1 MGMKITLEQNAVA
14 VTECADAIN
23 DRFSGSGI
31 NADIIQHSN
40 AKKYS
45 FVRVTTPPQHW
56 QALAKWMKFEVG
68 VNYCSMVTGTHYPDG
83 GEERGWEVVY
93 HLLRQPIVNQIPDT
107 NTVYVAEK
115 MLGSQVP
122 VEFEA
127 IINLPN
133 NDTPSVP
140 TVQHIWGGADW
151 NEKET
156 WDLVGINFEGHEN
169 MHRVLNPHDSP
180 DGFHPKNSIRFAIMI
195 SMRCMTTHKA
205 SSESRQMRAVMRG
218 NHGTNVD
225 NNGASTSN
233 DAHGLDSKGKGRW

>member
-1 MGMKITLEQNAVA
+1 MGMSITLEQNAIA

-56 QALAKWMKFEVG
+56 QALAKWMKFEGG
-68 VNYCSMVTGTHYPDG
+68 VNYCSMVTGTHFPDG
-83 GEERGWEVVY
+83 GDERGWEVVY
-93 HLLRQPIVNQIPDT
+93 HLLRQPIVNQLPNT
-107 NTVYVAEK
+107 NTVFVAEK
-115 MLGSQVP
+115 MLGSQIP
-122 VEFEA
+122 VEFEV
-127 IINLPN
+127 IISLPN

-140 TVQHIWGGADW
+140 TVQHIWVGADW

-180 DGFHPKNSIRFAIMI
+180 DGFHHYRNSTKFDTTITTK
-195 SMRCMTTHKA
+195 CMTMHKD
-205 SSESRQMRAVMRG
+205 SLENRQMRAG
-218 NHGTNVD
+218 
-225 NNGASTSN
+225 
-233 DAHGLDSKGKGRW
+233 

>member
-1 MGMKITLEQNAVA
+1 MGMAITLEQNAIA

-56 QALAKWMKFEVG
+56 QALAKWMKFEGG
-68 VNYCSMVTGTHYPDG
+68 VNYCSMVTGTHFPDG
-83 GEERGWEVVY
+83 GDERGWEVVY
-93 HLLRQPIVNQIPDT
+93 HLLRQPIVNQLPNT
-107 NTVYVAEK
+107 NTVFVAEK
-115 MLGSQVP
+115 MLGSQIP
-122 VEFEA
+122 VEFEV
-127 IINLPN
+127 IISLPN

-140 TVQHIWGGADW
+140 SVQHIWVGADW

-180 DGFHPKNSIRFAIMI
+180 DGFHPLQKQHKIRYHDYNEMY
-195 SMRCMTTHKA
+195 
-205 SSESRQMRAVMRG
+205 
-218 NHGTNVD
+218 D
-225 NNGASTSN
+225 
-233 DAHGLDSKGKGRW
+233 DAQGFVRKPADEGRVK

>member
-122 VEFEA
+122 VEFEV

-180 DGFHPKNSIRFAIMI
+180 DGFHPLQKQHKIRYHDFNEMY
-195 SMRCMTTHKA
+195 
-205 SSESRQMRAVMRG
+205 
-218 NHGTNVD
+218 D
-225 NNGASTSN
+225 
-233 DAHGLDSKGKGRW
+233 DAQGFVRKPADEGRVK

>member
-1 MGMKITLEQNAVA
+1 MGMAITLEQNAEA

-56 QALAKWMKFEVG
+56 QALAKWMKFEGG
-68 VNYCSMVTGTHYPDG
+68 VNYCSMITGTHFPDG
-83 GEERGWEVVY
+83 GDERGWEVVY
-93 HLLRQPIVNQIPDT
+93 HLLRQPIVNQLPNT
-107 NTVYVAEK
+107 NTVFVAEK
-115 MLGSQVP
+115 MLGSQIP
-122 VEFEA
+122 VEFEV
-127 IINLPN
+127 IISLPN

-140 TVQHIWGGADW
+140 TVQHIWNGADW

-180 DGFHPKNSIRFAIMI
+180 DGFHPLQKQHKIRYHDYNEMY
-195 SMRCMTTHKA
+195 
-205 SSESRQMRAVMRG
+205 
-218 NHGTNVD
+218 D
-225 NNGASTSN
+225 
-233 DAHGLDSKGKGRW
+233 DAQGFVRKPADEGRVK

>member
-1 MGMKITLEQNAVA
+1 MGMAITLEQNAIA

-45 FVRVTTPPQHW
+45 FVRVTSPPQHW
-56 QALAKWMKFEVG
+56 QALAKWMKFEGG
-68 VNYCSMVTGTHYPDG
+68 VNYCSMITGTHFPDG
-83 GEERGWEVVY
+83 GDERGWEVVY
-93 HLLRQPIVNQIPDT
+93 HLLRQPIVNQLPNT
-107 NTVYVAEK
+107 NTVFVAEK
-115 MLGSQVP
+115 MLGTQVP
-122 VEFEA
+122 VEFEV
-127 IINLPN
+127 IISLPN

-140 TVQHIWGGADW
+140 TVQHIWNGADW

-180 DGFHPKNSIRFAIMI
+180 DGFHPLQKQHKIRYHDYNEMY
-195 SMRCMTTHKA
+195 
-205 SSESRQMRAVMRG
+205 
-218 NHGTNVD
+218 D
-225 NNGASTSN
+225 
-233 DAHGLDSKGKGRW
+233 DAQGFVRKPADEGRVK

>member
-1 MGMKITLEQNAVA
+1 MGMAITLEQNAVA

-56 QALAKWMKFEVG
+56 QALAKWMKFEGG
-68 VNYCSMVTGTHYPDG
+68 VNYCSMVTGTHFPDG
-83 GEERGWEVVY
+83 GDERGWEVVY
-93 HLLRQPIVNQIPDT
+93 HLLRQPIVNQLPNT
-107 NTVYVAEK
+107 NTVFVAEK
-115 MLGSQVP
+115 MLGSQIP
-122 VEFEA
+122 VEFEV
-127 IINLPN
+127 IISLPN

-140 TVQHIWGGADW
+140 TVQHIWVGADW

-180 DGFHPKNSIRFAIMI
+180 DGFHPLQKQHKIRYHDYNEMY
-195 SMRCMTTHKA
+195 
-205 SSESRQMRAVMRG
+205 
-218 NHGTNVD
+218 D
-225 NNGASTSN
+225 
-233 DAHGLDSKGKGRW
+233 DAQGFVRKPADEGRVK

>member
-1 MGMKITLEQNAVA
+1 MGMAITLEQNAIA

-56 QALAKWMKFEVG
+56 QALAKWMKFEGG
-68 VNYCSMVTGTHYPDG
+68 VNYCSMVTGTHFPDG
-83 GEERGWEVVY
+83 GDERGWEVVY
-93 HLLRQPIVNQIPDT
+93 HLLRQPIVDQLPDT
-107 NTVYVAEK
+107 NTVFVAEK
-115 MLGSQVP
+115 MLGSQIP
-122 VEFEA
+122 VEFEV
-127 IINLPN
+127 IISLPN

-140 TVQHIWGGADW
+140 TVQHIWVGADW

-180 DGFHPKNSIRFAIMI
+180 DGFHPLQKQHKIRYHDYNEMY
-195 SMRCMTTHKA
+195 
-205 SSESRQMRAVMRG
+205 
-218 NHGTNVD
+218 D
-225 NNGASTSN
+225 
-233 DAHGLDSKGKGRW
+233 DAQGFVRKPADEGRVK

>member
-45 FVRVTTPPQHW
+45 FVRVTTPPQHR

-122 VEFEA
+122 VEFEV

-180 DGFHPKNSIRFAIMI
+180 DGFHPLQKQHKIRYHDFNEMY
-195 SMRCMTTHKA
+195 
-205 SSESRQMRAVMRG
+205 
-218 NHGTNVD
+218 D
-225 NNGASTSN
+225 
-233 DAHGLDSKGKGRW
+233 DAQGFVRKPADEGRVK